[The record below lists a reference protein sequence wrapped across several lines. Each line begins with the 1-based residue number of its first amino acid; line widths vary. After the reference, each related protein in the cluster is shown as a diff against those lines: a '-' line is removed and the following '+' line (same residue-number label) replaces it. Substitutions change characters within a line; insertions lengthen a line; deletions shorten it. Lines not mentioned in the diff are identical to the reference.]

1 MMKIKILTSCSGF
14 KFSFRQGETR
24 DVDDYIAKDL
34 INVGYAEAVQEAEP
48 EKPAEPAAKEPAAE
62 TPAEGAKP
70 KTSKRTRAKKSAE
83 TKDVSGNVAES

>member
-24 DVDDYIAKDL
+24 DVDDNIAKDL

-48 EKPAEPAAKEPAAE
+48 ETPAEETPAEPE
-62 TPAEGAKP
+62 TPAEGDKP
-70 KTSKRTRAKKSAE
+70 KTSKRTRAKKSTD

>member
-14 KFSFRQGETR
+14 KFSFRQGKTL

-48 EKPAEPAAKEPAAE
+48 KKAVEEKPVADETAKSE
-62 TPAEGAKP
+62 KP
-70 KTSKRTRAKKSAE
+70 KTAKRTRAKSTPK
-83 TKDVSGNVAES
+83 KDVGEDVAES